1 VRPGVPLQV
10 AAVDAAG
17 GLVGERIVPPL
28 ERGEQRVVELLVERD
43 LRALAGRVVTIADA
57 PVAGASVA
65 PKAAGAGAAT
75 IGPELHGET
84 VRTDADGRFRLDDL
98 AVDEVELVAAAPG
111 FAVRRVRRRVTDAPL
126 EIVLEPGREV
136 RVVVTD
142 AAGAPVRDARVQ
154 PDKEGDTWWNG
165 RAEEREPGE
174 YVAAG
179 APSGTVAFE
188 VVAAG
193 RRIPGAIEPGE
204 DVAHVRLDPA
214 QPCTFELGGTVELLE
229 GLSRA
234 YVQIASRDGVDVGW
248 FTVTVEED
256 EREAR
261 LPRLFP
267 GRYEATVRGNGFRGT
282 QDLSD
287 PVPFEIAGTA
297 PARVRIELRAE

>member
-1 VRPGVPLQV
+1 
-10 AAVDAAG
+10 
-17 GLVGERIVPPL
+17 
-28 ERGEQRVVELLVERD
+28 
-43 LRALAGRVVTIADA
+43 
-57 PVAGASVA
+57 VA